1 MKARVMVAALA
12 TAGLLALT
20 GCGSNP
26 QVAAYVGGP
35 GSAVNMTVTQSE
47 VDTIAN
53 EIAATTSDAYDTGA
67 SFAANVMQIM
77 VQSEIAAKVAKD
89 KAITVT
95 DAQRDAFYATVD
107 LYPALAKN
115 PVTSGFM
122 VRFADASTV
131 LKRPGCGNGV
141 QRPAREDPGAGEPA
155 LRRVGRHQARPGRRQ
170 LRLAVRGGPHQGVN
184 TQPELSRLVAV
195 MHRLRTGCPWD
206 AEQTHASLVRYL
218 VEETLE
224 VVEAIE
230 AGDDTELTEELGD
243 LLLQVVFHAEI
254 AAESGRF
261 DIEDVAR
268 RISDKLIARHPY
280 VFTDAEVP
288 TDLVGSW
295 ERAKAVEKSRDSALD
310 GIPERLSALTR
321 AHKVLVRARSHGLDP
336 GVLDVT
342 GTDVACRRRG
352 CGVPAPGRP
361 GGGARARSGAGGPL
375 GPAGAGGARAGG
387 REPTL
392 IRP

>member
-1 MKARVMVAALA
+1 
-12 TAGLLALT
+12 
-20 GCGSNP
+20 
-26 QVAAYVGGP
+26 
-35 GSAVNMTVTQSE
+35 
-47 VDTIAN
+47 
-53 EIAATTSDAYDTGA
+53 
-67 SFAANVMQIM
+67 
-77 VQSEIAAKVAKD
+77 
-89 KAITVT
+89 
-95 DAQRDAFYATVD
+95 
-107 LYPALAKN
+107 
-115 PVTSGFM
+115 
-122 VRFADASTV
+122 
-131 LKRPGCGNGV
+131 
-141 QRPAREDPGAGEPA
+141 
-155 LRRVGRHQARPGRRQ
+155 
-170 LRLAVRGGPHQGVN
+170 VN
-184 TQPELSRLVAV
+184 TQPELGRLVAV

-336 GVLDVT
+336 AVLDVT
-342 GTDVACRRRG
+342 GTDVPADAV
-352 CGVPAPGRP
+352 GVEFLRLV
-361 GGGARARSGAGGPL
+361 ARAEELGLDPEQEARSAL
-375 GPAGAGGARAGG
+375 RALEERVRAAESLSATDLSSPG
-387 REPTL
+387 
-392 IRP
+392 

>member
-1 MKARVMVAALA
+1 M
-12 TAGLLALT
+12 
-20 GCGSNP
+20 
-26 QVAAYVGGP
+26 
-35 GSAVNMTVTQSE
+35 
-47 VDTIAN
+47 
-53 EIAATTSDAYDTGA
+53 
-67 SFAANVMQIM
+67 
-77 VQSEIAAKVAKD
+77 
-89 KAITVT
+89 
-95 DAQRDAFYATVD
+95 
-107 LYPALAKN
+107 
-115 PVTSGFM
+115 
-122 VRFADASTV
+122 
-131 LKRPGCGNGV
+131 
-141 QRPAREDPGAGEPA
+141 
-155 LRRVGRHQARPGRRQ
+155 
-170 LRLAVRGGPHQGVN
+170 N
-184 TQPELSRLVAV
+184 TQPELGRLVAV

-336 GVLDVT
+336 AVLDVS
-342 GTDVACRRRG
+342 GTDVPAEAV
-352 CGVPAPGRP
+352 GVEFLRLV
-361 GGGARARSGAGGPL
+361 ARAEELGLDPEQEARSAL
-375 GPAGAGGARAGG
+375 RALEERVRAAESLSATDLSSPG
-387 REPTL
+387 
-392 IRP
+392 